1 MQCDDFTCLQAIYSC
16 PKRAREIVGT
26 LLPFIFFNSFIGYDS
41 YNNNKIMQFTITIE
55 NTGHS
60 KNNERESKTDK
71 NSRGPIRP
79 DVNGTQR
86 PV

>member
-1 MQCDDFTCLQAIYSC
+1 
-16 PKRAREIVGT
+16 
-26 LLPFIFFNSFIGYDS
+26 
-41 YNNNKIMQFTITIE
+41 MQFTITIE

-60 KNNERESKTDK
+60 KNNERESKADK

-79 DVNGTQR
+79 GVNGTQG

>member
-1 MQCDDFTCLQAIYSC
+1 MTH
-16 PKRAREIVGT
+16 
-26 LLPFIFFNSFIGYDS
+26 
-41 YNNNKIMQFTITIE
+41 NNNKIIQCTIAIE

-60 KNNERESKTDK
+60 KNNERESKAGK

>member
-1 MQCDDFTCLQAIYSC
+1 MTQAIYSC
-16 PKRAREIVGT
+16 PERAREIMGT
-26 LLPFIFFNSFIGYDS
+26 LLPFIFLTALLGMTH
-41 YNNNKIMQFTITIE
+41 NNNKIIQCTITIE

-60 KNNERESKTDK
+60 KNNERESKAGK

-79 DVNGTQR
+79 NVNRTPR

>member
-1 MQCDDFTCLQAIYSC
+1 MIQY
-16 PKRAREIVGT
+16 
-26 LLPFIFFNSFIGYDS
+26 
-41 YNNNKIMQFTITIE
+41 MITIE

-60 KNNERESKTDK
+60 KNNERESKADK

-86 PV
+86 PVWGTAREIKEGNKIMNIVIGSTIQTFEQENEEIWHLKEIKRD

>member
-1 MQCDDFTCLQAIYSC
+1 M
-16 PKRAREIVGT
+16 GT
-26 LLPFIFFNSFIGYDS
+26 LLPFIFLTALLGMTH
-41 YNNNKIMQFTITIE
+41 NNNKIIQCTITIE

-60 KNNERESKTDK
+60 KNNERESKAGK